1 MILNKNQVDS
11 LELLIK
17 KEFSPLDISFQ
28 NNYFERLVNVDV
40 HIFVRH
46 NEKIKIIYIAIPL
59 RMNENFSRL
68 QYIHRFAES
77 LAISNRA
84 NFVSYFTCFFDGE
97 EAVLIEKSNLEYQI
111 MKNWP

>member
-1 MILNKNQVDS
+1 
-11 LELLIK
+11 
-17 KEFSPLDISFQ
+17 
-28 NNYFERLVNVDV
+28 
-40 HIFVRH
+40 
-46 NEKIKIIYIAIPL
+46 
-59 RMNENFSRL
+59 MNENFSRL